1 MSRYLLLIISIVVI
15 GCLYVC
21 YSSIR
26 DTNKLQEGLATQG
39 ACNIDIGLAYLADGP
54 SGGGSGGACT
64 AATPAYLQKIEAAA
78 VANPKCIAYGQQSNG
93 CWHLL
98 QWDSATTGANK
109 KTKSMYPDYFKVTKP
124 PTDAQCQIGGDA
136 ATSSTANSGYLGGYI
151 YKTEAAA
158 DAACKAK
165 GWKGLCQK
173 VDVPP
178 KCATGWY
185 AGATTSTVGFHM
197 DKDTAGFGDEGCG
210 GGSTAWKTYWPG
222 AAGAY
227 CCERAPTTPPAPPAA
242 PPAAPPSTKKPLTT
256 DVPVYISN
264 PAAAA
269 AGLGIYLQ
277 NTAATGKLE
286 HSSTRNANFIL
297 RYPFKS
303 TGPGYFC
310 PTEKNCPLK
319 YGDVVCI
326 QWAAVNN
333 GGRTVDQPDGDTP
346 GCGWYGCR
354 VLQPPSTTNSTL
366 TPLFGHGGADPA
378 IFMLMAPPSVT
389 MAKGRGAPTAV
400 QAKLPIYSGDS
411 FCLQYA
417 GTLKNHASVNWGMT
431 SNCGWYG
438 CRVLT
443 DFIKNPPSGADGDF
457 GWEHGGG
464 SDPAPSGGPT
474 GWPNGPTVFKIE
486 QDTAPGTGTTPPT
499 TSDATPPCVGGSPKS
514 GPLPCS
520 CISNPKLQCYDKDG
534 NYNSACCGIGCTGCD
549 GTGCGGS
556 FGPGGNRS
564 CDKPPP
570 SQCSGGAATMGAW
583 QEYTEPET
591 PGTKANGWS
600 RMISPDGKI
609 GYVTGKGPCKPGYF
623 WNTPQGKCYF
633 SACPSGTQYQWI
645 GGAKGNP
652 SYQNPDSLPSC
663 LCQPTASGTSPPTT
677 PTPLHKGA
685 VCAHE
690 NGPGWIKDFFD
701 NTGTR
706 QLPPSVCKAKCAA
719 TAGCKFYST
728 RMNDYGGCQL
738 YTSCDNPI
746 GSGGDAAYNT
756 YSMTPTTPLPS
767 WCTGTGWDDKTTKS
781 GCKWSGVANTD
792 PTSCVYQQQQW
803 CTTGCEGTWVG
814 PNDKKSP
821 WCIDMGKTKGG
832 SKSPPPTHGGGF
844 CATEGKNFTCLPD
857 WNAGTPVKCMG
868 GGKVACASN
877 DGASCLWGSCGN
889 SSTNTPGA
897 SGTKPLII
905 NCGTTG
911 AWIRPSDKKS
921 TCEIL
926 TSLATQG
933 GGGGGGT
940 GGGGWTKT
948 PGVCRDDNDK
958 YPKWKEIEATA
969 GKTLAE
975 IQAECLQNAACQGF
989 AKGSGTDYYQLFGD
1003 PTYPKAASPGGE
1015 GTTITKGSSTQPNYD
1030 CYIKGG
1036 GGTPTSPQSK
1046 CTGLTGAALTACQCV
1061 ENLPAGQCN
1070 WSNWSTGVAQK
1081 CKLPSGW
1088 TAAANVAG
1096 SAAVADFCNTYN
1108 KHAAG
1113 GDPNANAKQ
1122 NVSGPCDPGNGQ
1134 MSCCTNCGGVKLQA
1148 VGAGLTGTA
1157 FENICKTR
1165 GNSSDCA
1172 AAGGTWKVDPN
1183 TITSEKACTAAGGSS
1198 YAYCST
1204 NDVHYCQGP
1213 CTGQQTC
1220 TGNAGL
1226 NNNACAGA
1234 QTYSGDTGVK
1244 TWKKTTIKGAD
1255 HSIANGT
1262 YAKGGENHY
1271 GAIWLKTGCQIER
1284 NEHAW
1289 YISCPPGSAPI
1300 YAAVATSADY
1310 PPNTGWYKQRTGA
1323 GPVNVSP
1330 QDNGTTTNII
1340 GDEVPVKCP
1349 LDYDCPDKFH
1359 RKSPMPATCPDTG
1372 CEPQDC
1378 CNPNTYCTSM
1388 GTCPPGRQMKP
1399 GAATIMCAGAEC
1411 QDKEC
1416 CEPIPHEKCTNFPC
1430 PKNYSLKSGAA
1441 SITCAAVSCAD
1452 EECCVPDPKPTCGSD
1467 PVLCP
1472 YGYENKPNLQKISCE
1487 TYNCTEADCCISEPP
1502 QPNITDVTK
1511 TSEVDNRQWINNSQR
1526 THNIDHDDHQV
1537 HNVVQ
1542 HDPRVFTSATE
1553 ISNPGRNSVFYPG
1566 ATFIVINNKDKK
1578 GTNPSTYMHY
1588 DAWGTPKMPHET
1600 RTNNMFSGYG
1610 APSSHFTGP
1619 VNDDDPF
1626 ATMSPSSDSTQFGPS
1641 AFNTDLYIKH

>member
-1 MSRYLLLIISIVVI
+1 MSRYLLLIISIIVI
-15 GCLYVC
+15 GCVYVC

-26 DTNKLQEGLATQG
+26 DTNKLQEGLANQG
-39 ACNIDIGLAYLADGP
+39 ACDIDIGLAYLADGP
-54 SGGGSGGACT
+54 SGGYERTGGACT
-64 AATPAYLQKIEAAA
+64 DSAASGATYVTAPCKSMDGRYSVGDPRRYTGGWALENEGYGTGAKCETLCQSQPECKEKGMTCFS
-78 VANPKCIAYGQQSNG
+78 VAPGGGRCYCSFGGYECSIAKQCDKNADCIAYGQQSNG
-93 CWHLL
+93 CWHTLK
-98 QWDSATTGANK
+98 WDSTETGANK

-124 PTDAQCQIGGDA
+124 PTAAQCQIGGDA
-136 ATSSTANSGYLGGYI
+136 GDSSTANSGYLGGYI

-210 GGSTAWKTYWPG
+210 GGSTAWKNYWPG

-319 YGDVVCI
+319 YTDLVII
-326 QWAAVNN
+326 QWAEVNN
-333 GGRTVDQPDGDTP
+333 GGRIVDQPDGDTP

-389 MAKGRGAPTAV
+389 MAKGTGAPTAV

-443 DFIKNPPSGADGDF
+443 DFLKNPPSGADGDF

-486 QDTAPGTGTTPPT
+486 QDAATGTGTTPPT
-499 TSDATPPCVGGSPKS
+499 TSDSTPPCVGGSPKS

-549 GTGCGGS
+549 GTKCPAS

-623 WNTPQGKCYF
+623 WNTPQGKCYY
-633 SACPSGTQYQWI
+633 SACPSGTQYQWVD
-645 GGAKGNP
+645 GAKGNP

-663 LCQPTASGTSPPTT
+663 LCQPDAAGTSSSQNKCWFKITGDCKSFPNMNNHDWFLDSKFGGAPEKPDASQANCDARKKSWEQSCGSGATIDEYYGSENKSASTTPSINTPCDSDKILKKGNPDPNGTGNITTEMNPEGIKIFNQDVTKIFNPTTGDGKVYFYPEQPTGQDLFADPISSKTRDSNGTLYLHTHMNPNGLRIRESAADCFSDSTTLYVGGPPT
-677 PTPLHKGA
+677 K
-685 VCAHE
+685 
-690 NGPGWIKDFFD
+690 
-701 NTGTR
+701 
-706 QLPPSVCKAKCAA
+706 
-719 TAGCKFYST
+719 
-728 RMNDYGGCQL
+728 
-738 YTSCDNPI
+738 
-746 GSGGDAAYNT
+746 
-756 YSMTPTTPLPS
+756 PLPS

-832 SKSPPPTHGGGF
+832 SKSPPPTH
-844 CATEGKNFTCLPD
+844 D
-857 WNAGTPVKCMG
+857 
-868 GGKVACASN
+868 
-877 DGASCLWGSCGN
+877 
-889 SSTNTPGA
+889 
-897 SGTKPLII
+897 
-905 NCGTTG
+905 
-911 AWIRPSDKKS
+911 
-921 TCEIL
+921 
-926 TSLATQG
+926 
-933 GGGGGGT
+933 GGGGT
-940 GGGGWTKT
+940 
-948 PGVCRDDNDK
+948 
-958 YPKWKEIEATA
+958 
-969 GKTLAE
+969 
-975 IQAECLQNAACQGF
+975 
-989 AKGSGTDYYQLFGD
+989 
-1003 PTYPKAASPGGE
+1003 
-1015 GTTITKGSSTQPNYD
+1015 
-1030 CYIKGG
+1030 GG

-1070 WSNWSTGVAQK
+1070 WGNWSTGVYQK
-1081 CKLPSGW
+1081 CQLGQSGW
-1088 TAAANVAG
+1088 TAAGKVAG

-1108 KHAAG
+1108 KHTTPVDPHAG
-1113 GDPNANAKQ
+1113 IKQ
-1122 NVSGPCDPGNGQ
+1122 NASGPCDPGNGQ
-1134 MSCCTNCGGVKLQA
+1134 MSCCTNCGGVKLNTA
-1148 VGAGLTGTA
+1148 GAGLSNTA
-1157 FENICKTR
+1157 FANICKTR

-1183 TITSEKACTAAGGSS
+1183 TITSEKACTAAGGSY

-1204 NDVHYCQGP
+1204 NDVHYCHGP

-1220 TGNAGL
+1220 ASNSGL
-1226 NNNACAGA
+1226 KYNACAGA

-1262 YAKGGENHY
+1262 YTKSGENHY

-1300 YAAVATSADY
+1300 YAAVATDPDY
-1310 PPNTGWYKQRTGA
+1310 PPNSGWYKQRTGA

-1349 LDYDCPDKFH
+1349 VDYDCPDKFH

-1399 GAATIMCAGAEC
+1399 GAATIMCAGAQC

-1430 PKNYSLKSGAA
+1430 PQNYSLKSGSA
-1441 SITCAAVSCAD
+1441 SITCAAVTCAD

-1472 YGYENKPNLQKISCE
+1472 YGYEDKPDLQKISCA
-1487 TYNCTEADCCISEPP
+1487 TYNCTEADCCIAEPP
-1502 QPNITDVTK
+1502 KPNITDVTK

-1542 HDPRVFTSATE
+1542 HDPRVFSSATE

-1578 GTNPSTYMHY
+1578 GTNPNTYMHY

-1610 APSSHFTGP
+1610 SPSSHFTGP
-1619 VNDDDPF
+1619 VNNDDPF
-1626 ATMSPSSDSTQFGPS
+1626 ATMSPSSDSTQFGPT
-1641 AFNTDLYIKH
+1641 AFNTDLYIKN

>member
-1 MSRYLLLIISIVVI
+1 MSRYLLLIISIIVI
-15 GCLYVC
+15 GCVYVC

-26 DTNKLQEGLATQG
+26 DTNKLQEGLANQG
-39 ACNIDIGLAYLADGP
+39 ACDIDIGLAYLADGP
-54 SGGGSGGACT
+54 SGGYERTGGACT
-64 AATPAYLQKIEAAA
+64 DSAASGATYVTAPCKNMDGRYSVGDPRRYTGGWALENEGYGTGAKCETLCQSQPECKEKGMTCFS
-78 VANPKCIAYGQQSNG
+78 VAPGGGRCYCSFGGYECSIGKQCDKNADCIAYGQQSNG
-93 CWHLL
+93 CWHTLK
-98 QWDSATTGANK
+98 WDSTETGANK

-124 PTDAQCQIGGDA
+124 PTAAQCQIGGDA

-197 DKDTAGFGDEGCG
+197 DKDTPGFGDSGCG
-210 GGSTAWKTYWPG
+210 GGSTAWKNYWPG

-242 PPAAPPSTKKPLTT
+242 PPAAPPSTKRQLTT

-277 NTAATGKLE
+277 ADHTHWETLV
-286 HSSTRNANFIL
+286 HSSEKKANFIFRSL
-297 RYPFKS
+297 DPSK
-303 TGPGYFC
+303 
-310 PTEKNCPLK
+310 KNQPLK
-319 YGDVVCI
+319 YTDLVIV
-326 QWAAVNN
+326 QYAAVNN
-333 GGRTVDQPDGDTP
+333 GGRTIDQPDG
-346 GCGWYGCR
+346 
-354 VLQPPSTTNSTL
+354 N
-366 TPLFGHGGADPA
+366 
-378 IFMLMAPPSVT
+378 
-389 MAKGRGAPTAV
+389 
-400 QAKLPIYSGDS
+400 
-411 FCLQYA
+411 
-417 GTLKNHASVNWGMT
+417 T

-438 CRVLT
+438 CRVLESPNPKNSSLSPT
-443 DFIKNPPSGADGDF
+443 LDHGGPDPAIFMLMAPPAYVKKDSNYNGPIYNGAPFCLQYAGTKSDHASINWGFTPNCGWFGCRVLADYLKNPPAGLTPAPEF
-457 GWEHGGG
+457 GWDHGGG
-464 SDPAPSGGPT
+464 QDVADGGPT
-474 GWPNGPTVFKIE
+474 GYPHGPTVFTIE
-486 QDTAPGTGTTPPT
+486 QDAPPGTGTTPPT
-499 TSDATPPCVGGSPKS
+499 SSGDDGVPTSSTNKCWFK
-514 GPLPCS
+514 
-520 CISNPKLQCYDKDG
+520 I
-534 NYNSACCGIGCTGCD
+534 TGDCKTFPNMNNHD
-549 GTGCGGS
+549 WFLDS
-556 FGPGGNRS
+556 KF
-564 CDKPPP
+564 
-570 SQCSGGAATMGAW
+570 GGAPEKPDASQANCDARKKSWEQSCGSGATID
-583 QEYTEPET
+583 EYYGSENKSASTT
-591 PGTKANGWS
+591 PS
-600 RMISPDGKI
+600 I
-609 GYVTGKGPCKPGYF
+609 
-623 WNTPQGKCYF
+623 NTPCDSDK
-633 SACPSGTQYQWI
+633 I
-645 GGAKGNP
+645 LKKGNP
-652 SYQNPDSLPSC
+652 DPNGTGNITTEMNPEGIKIFNQDVTKIFNPTTGDGKVYFYPE
-663 LCQPTASGTSPPTT
+663 QPTGQDLFADPISSKTRDSNGTLYLHTHMNPNGLRIRESAADCFSDSTTLYVGGPPT
-677 PTPLHKGA
+677 K
-685 VCAHE
+685 
-690 NGPGWIKDFFD
+690 
-701 NTGTR
+701 
-706 QLPPSVCKAKCAA
+706 
-719 TAGCKFYST
+719 
-728 RMNDYGGCQL
+728 
-738 YTSCDNPI
+738 
-746 GSGGDAAYNT
+746 
-756 YSMTPTTPLPS
+756 PLPS

-832 SKSPPPTHGGGF
+832 SKSPPPTH
-844 CATEGKNFTCLPD
+844 D
-857 WNAGTPVKCMG
+857 
-868 GGKVACASN
+868 
-877 DGASCLWGSCGN
+877 
-889 SSTNTPGA
+889 
-897 SGTKPLII
+897 
-905 NCGTTG
+905 
-911 AWIRPSDKKS
+911 
-921 TCEIL
+921 
-926 TSLATQG
+926 
-933 GGGGGGT
+933 GGGGT
-940 GGGGWTKT
+940 GG
-948 PGVCRDDNDK
+948 D
-958 YPKWKEIEATA
+958 
-969 GKTLAE
+969 
-975 IQAECLQNAACQGF
+975 
-989 AKGSGTDYYQLFGD
+989 
-1003 PTYPKAASPGGE
+1003 
-1015 GTTITKGSSTQPNYD
+1015 
-1030 CYIKGG
+1030 
-1036 GGTPTSPQSK
+1036 GTPTSPQSK

-1070 WSNWSTGVAQK
+1070 WGNWSTGVYQK
-1081 CKLPSGW
+1081 CQLGQSGW
-1088 TAAANVAG
+1088 AAAGKVAG

-1108 KHAAG
+1108 KHTTPVDPHAG
-1113 GDPNANAKQ
+1113 IKQ
-1122 NVSGPCDPGNGQ
+1122 NASGPCDPGNGQ
-1134 MSCCTNCGGVKLQA
+1134 MSCCTNCGGVKLNA
-1148 VGAGLTGTA
+1148 AGAGLSNTA
-1157 FENICKTR
+1157 FANICKTR

-1183 TITSEKACTAAGGSS
+1183 TITSEKACTAAGGTS

-1220 TGNAGL
+1220 ASNSAL

-1262 YAKGGENHY
+1262 YTKGGENHY

-1300 YAAVATSADY
+1300 YAAVATSPDY
-1310 PPNTGWYKQRTGA
+1310 PPNSGWYKQRTGA

-1330 QDNGTTTNII
+1330 QDNGTATNII

-1430 PKNYSLKSGAA
+1430 PQNYSLKSGSA
-1441 SITCAAVSCAD
+1441 SITCAAVTCAD
-1452 EECCVPDPKPTCGSD
+1452 EECCAPDPKPSCGSD

-1472 YGYENKPNLQKISCE
+1472 YGYEDKPDLQKITCE

-1502 QPNITDVTK
+1502 KPNITDVTK

-1526 THNIDHDDHQV
+1526 TQNIDHDDHQV

-1542 HDPRVFTSATE
+1542 HDPRVFSSATE

-1578 GTNPSTYMHY
+1578 GTDPNTYMHY

-1610 APSSHFTGP
+1610 SPSSHFTGP
-1619 VNDDDPF
+1619 VNADDPF
-1626 ATMSPSSDSTQFGPS
+1626 ATMSPSSDSTQFGPT
-1641 AFNTDLYIKH
+1641 AFNTDLYIKN